1 MSLIAQTL
9 HVSRSNL
16 IARVRRPAKPRGPYA
31 KAGDAALLVLIREI
45 VDQRASYGYRRV
57 TAPVNR
63 QLTAQGKPR
72 VNAKRVLRIMRLHG
86 LTLEKHTARRP
97 GRPHDGVVMAL
108 RSNVRWC
115 SDHLEIQCRN
125 GEVVGVVFAIDA
137 CDREIIAWSAVTGAG
152 ISGEMVRDLMIVCV
166 ERRFGTTRTPH
177 PVEWLSDHGSA
188 DIAAETAETAAAL
201 GLRLAF
207 TPVRSPE
214 SNGICEAL
222 VKTLRRDDIR
232 LAVLPDAASAMAL
245 LPGWIEDYNEFHP
258 HSGLRFLPPREFR
271 RLSA

>member
-16 IARVRRPAKPRGPYA
+16 VARVRRPAQPRGSYA
-31 KAGDAALLVLIREI
+31 KAGDAALLVLIREV

-57 TAPVNR
+57 TALVNR
-63 QLTAQGKPR
+63 QLTAEGKPR

-86 LTLEKHTARRP
+86 LTLEMHTARRP
-97 GRPHDGVVMAL
+97 GRTHDGVVIAL

-125 GEVVGVVFAIDA
+125 GEVVRVLFAIDA

-152 ISGEMVRDLMIVCV
+152 ISGEMVRDLMIVCI

-177 PVEWLSDHGSA
+177 PVEWLSDNGSA
-188 DIAAETAETAAAL
+188 YIAAETADTAAAL

-222 VKTLRRDDIR
+222 VKTLRRDYIR
-232 LAVLPDAASAMAL
+232 LAFLPDAAAAMAL
-245 LPGWIEDYNEFHP
+245 LSGWIEDYNEVHP
-258 HSGLRFLPPREFR
+258 HSGLRFLSPREFR